1 MHRLKRRLKDWAGGG
16 RLFGAGEV
24 RLALLSL
31 LGESPAHGYELM
43 SRLEQRCQG
52 AYKPSAGTIYPTL
65 QQLEDQGLI
74 AAQVLAGTRTVSL
87 TESGQREVAANSEAI
102 AEIWA
107 RTEQRGE
114 WSILQDPEAAEI
126 LGPALRLAKAAAK
139 AVLKSGGDPDVIEA
153 IRGILEEARERVENM

>member
-16 RLFGAGEV
+16 RMFGAGEV

-31 LGESPAHGYELM
+31 LGSGPAHGYELM
-43 SRLEQRCQG
+43 SRLEERCGG

-74 AAQVLAGTRTVSL
+74 VAQAADGKRTFSL
-87 TESGQREVAANSEAI
+87 TEAGQREVQAHTDEI
-102 AEIWA
+102 AQIWA

-114 WSILQDPEAAEI
+114 WSVLQDPDAAEI

-139 AVLKSGGDPDVIEA
+139 AVLKSGGDPDVIEG
-153 IRGILEEARERVENM
+153 IREILEEARERVERM